1 MNRNVSR
8 RAVLGGLL
16 AGAAAA
22 PSWAGAPLVSL
33 RPLPRGT
40 LPAPPPPPDAE
51 RLIADARLGGDVCYA
66 VTDLASGATIESRDA
81 DRTLPP
87 ASVAKA
93 LTALYAL
100 GVLGPGYRF
109 TTRLVATGPVSG
121 GRIEGDLVLAGGGDP
136 TLDTDRLAL
145 LVESLKEAGIHTV
158 TGQFRTWA
166 GALPAIRGID
176 PDQPPQ
182 VGYNPAIGGLN
193 LNYNRVHF
201 EWKRKGS
208 DYDVTMQAR
217 AVSFSP
223 SVRIARMSISS
234 DQAPVYTYA
243 EDNGIDRWTVAR
255 RALGDEGSR
264 WLPVRRPD
272 AYAGEVFVSLARS
285 YGIELRPG
293 EPMTAPPEGALIGEV
308 HSDPL
313 VPLLRDMLR
322 WSTNLTAESVGLMA
336 SSVIGPRPDSLAA
349 SAARMNAW
357 AGARYGAPGLSLVDH
372 SGLGYASGVS
382 AADMVRLLVAAG
394 RDEGFR
400 PLLRGFAVSDPGDR
414 TPRPD
419 IEVAAKTGT
428 LNFVSALAGYARA
441 DGGRDMAF
449 AIFTADTDRRD
460 AIPIAQRER
469 PEGAKGWAGRSRRL
483 QQDLILRW
491 TALQGA

>member
-1 MNRNVSR
+1 MSRSVSR

-33 RPLPRGT
+33 RPLPRGA
-40 LPAPPPPPDAE
+40 LPPAAPPPDAE

-81 DRTLPP
+81 DRALPP
-87 ASVAKA
+87 ARVAKA
-93 LTALYAL
+93 LTALYGL
-100 GVLGPGYRF
+100 GVLGPDYRF
-109 TTRLVATGPVSG
+109 ATRLVATGPVSG
-121 GRIEGDLVLAGGGDP
+121 GRIDGDLVLAGGGDP

-158 TGQFRTWA
+158 TGRFRTWS
-166 GALPAIRGID
+166 GALPSIRGID
-176 PDQPPQ
+176 ADQPPQ

-217 AVSFSP
+217 AERFSP
-223 SVRIARMSISS
+223 SVSIARMAISS
-234 DQAPVYTYA
+234 DQAAVYTYA
-243 EDNGIDRWTVAR
+243 GDDGVDRWTVAR

-272 AYAGEVFVSLARS
+272 AYAGEVFMSLARS
-285 YGIELRPG
+285 YGIELRTG
-293 EPMTAPPEGALIGEV
+293 EPMTAPPEGTLIGEV
-308 HSDPL
+308 QSDPL
-313 VPLLRDMLR
+313 APLLRDMLR

-336 SSVIGPRPDSLAA
+336 SGRIGPRPDSLAA

-382 AADMVRLLVAAG
+382 ASDMVRLLVAAG
-394 RDEGFR
+394 RDEGLR
-400 PLLRGFAVSDPGDR
+400 PLLRRYAVSDPGER
-414 TPRPD
+414 TPRGD

-428 LNFVSALAGYARA
+428 LNFVSALAGYARTDA
-441 DGGRDMAF
+441 GKDMAF
-449 AIFTADTDRRD
+449 AIFTADTARRD

-469 PEGAKGWAGRSRRL
+469 PEGAQGWAGRSRRL